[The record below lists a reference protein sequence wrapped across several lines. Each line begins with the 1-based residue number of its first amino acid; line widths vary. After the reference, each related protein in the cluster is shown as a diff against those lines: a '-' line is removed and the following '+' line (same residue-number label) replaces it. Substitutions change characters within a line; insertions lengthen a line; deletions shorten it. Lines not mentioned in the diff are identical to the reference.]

1 MRLII
6 LAGGNVVW
14 ESFVNFLDVRGGGG
28 REGGSWGGGG
38 WRWLPG
44 TMLDWTTFYSDKFG
58 ISEKLVSG

>member
-28 REGGSWGGGG
+28 REGGSWFEGGVGVAT
-38 WRWLPG
+38 RNNVR
-44 TMLDWTTFYSDKFG
+44 LDH
-58 ISEKLVSG
+58 ILL

>member
-28 REGGSWGGGG
+28 MEGGSWFGGG
-38 WRWLPG
+38 
-44 TMLDWTTFYSDKFG
+44 
-58 ISEKLVSG
+58 SGGGYQEQC